1 MIPSLILMIIKKNKI
16 LLIQSTFLFI
26 FFLLLKISVFAQ
38 LNKEVKVGILL
49 GFTGNVESLTPSMA
63 DSAEL
68 AFNEVANEIDLTNEI
83 SFKIQRAD
91 TTCNNTN
98 KAKNA
103 AKKLIEE
110 GVDAIIG
117 AACPEITKK
126 IAEEIFIPKKVLMI
140 SPADSSNEL
149 TGLKDNNYVF
159 RTTPPK
165 IRGSQI
171 LADITKD
178 RGIRNLAIS
187 YSSNKDYKK
196 FAEAFDK
203 ALKKNNIKTSVMVPH
218 NQSTN
223 DYSKHISTLTAA
235 GGDAL
240 AVISDINSGGD
251 KVIKSM
257 LDIGMFNTFILPDG
271 MIEED
276 IINNFKEKNLKKSFG
291 YMPGLSNLCSKK
303 FVDLAQKSGIDPDS
317 PYTNES
323 YDAAAIIILSN
334 FAKIYSETNTNNII
348 HDVANKPG
356 VKIYPG
362 EIKKAIEILR
372 DGKKINYEGATGV
385 EFDKFGDTL
394 GSFVEVDFKK
404 GKLKS
409 KKLR

>member
-1 MIPSLILMIIKKNKI
+1 MHMIIKKIQISLVQI
-16 LLIQSTFLFI
+16 LTFFICSLILITGVS
-26 FFLLLKISVFAQ
+26 AQ
-38 LNKEVKVGILL
+38 QYKEVKIGIFL

-83 SFKIQRAD
+83 SFKVQRAD
-91 TTCNNTN
+91 TTCNDTN
-98 KAKNA
+98 KAKNV
-103 AKKLIEE
+103 AKKLVRD
-110 GVDAIIG
+110 GVTAIIG
-117 AACPEITKK
+117 AACPNITKK
-126 IAEEIFIPKKVLMI
+126 LAEEIFIPKKVLMI

-149 TGLKDNNYVF
+149 IGLKDNDFIF
-159 RTTPPK
+159 RTTPSK

-178 RGIRNLAIS
+178 RGIRKLAIS
-187 YSSNKDYKK
+187 YSSDRDYKK
-196 FAEAFDK
+196 FAEAYDK
-203 ALKKNNIKTSVMVPH
+203 ELKKNNIKTSIMVSH
-218 NQSTN
+218 DKDTN
-223 DYSKHISTLTAA
+223 DYSKHISTLSAA

-251 KVIKSM
+251 KIVKSM
-257 LDIGMFNTFILPDG
+257 LEIGMFNTFILPDG
-271 MIEED
+271 MIEEK

-291 YMPGLSNLCSKK
+291 YVPGLSNLGSKK
-303 FVDLAQKSGIDPDS
+303 FFNLAQKSGIDPNS

-334 FAKIYSETNTNNII
+334 FAKIYSENYTNNVIY
-348 HDVANKPG
+348 DVANKPG

-362 EIKKAIEILR
+362 EIKKAIDILR
-372 DGKKINYEGATGV
+372 EGKKINYEGATGV
-385 EFDKFGDTL
+385 EFDKFGDTF
-394 GSFVEVDFKK
+394 GSFIEVDFKK

>member
-1 MIPSLILMIIKKNKI
+1 MHMITKIIKISLMKIQTFFICFLILITNV
-16 LLIQSTFLFI
+16 S
-26 FFLLLKISVFAQ
+26 AQ
-38 LNKEVKVGILL
+38 QNKEVKVGILL

-68 AFNEVANEIDLTNEI
+68 AFNEVANEIDLNNEI
-83 SFKIQRAD
+83 SFKVQRAD
-91 TTCNNTN
+91 TTCNDTN

-103 AKKLIEE
+103 AKKLIRD
-110 GVDAIIG
+110 GVSAIIG
-117 AACPEITKK
+117 AACPNITKK
-126 IAEEIFIPKKVLMI
+126 IAEEIFIPKKVIVI

-149 TGLKDNNYVF
+149 MGLKDNDFVF
-159 RTTPPK
+159 RTTPSK

-187 YSSNKDYKK
+187 YSNDRDYKK
-196 FAEAFDK
+196 FAETYDK
-203 ALKKNNIKTSVMVPH
+203 ALKKNNIKTSVIVPH
-218 NQSTN
+218 NKNTN
-223 DYSKHISTLTAA
+223 DYSNHISTLSAA

-251 KVIKSM
+251 KIIKSM
-257 LDIGMFNTFILPDG
+257 LEIGMFDTFILPDS
-271 MIEED
+271 MIEEK
-276 IINNFKEKNLKKSFG
+276 IINSFKEKNLKKSFG
-291 YMPGLSNLCSKK
+291 YVPGLSNLGSKK
-303 FVDLAQKSGIDPDS
+303 FINLAQKSGIDPNS
-317 PYTNES
+317 PFTNES

-334 FAKIYSETNTNNII
+334 FAKIYSENDTKNII
-348 HDVANKPG
+348 YDVANKPG

-362 EIKKAIEILR
+362 EIKRAIEILR

-385 EFDKFGDTL
+385 EFDKFGDTF

-404 GKLKS
+404 GKLKI

>member
-1 MIPSLILMIIKKNKI
+1 MHMIIKK
-16 LLIQSTFLFI
+16 IQISLVQISTFFI
-26 FFLLLKISVFAQ
+26 CFLILITGVSAQ
-38 LNKEVKVGILL
+38 QYKEVKIGIFL

-68 AFNEVANEIDLTNEI
+68 AFNEVANEIDLNNEI
-83 SFKIQRAD
+83 SFKVQRAD
-91 TTCNNTN
+91 TTCNDTN

-103 AKKLIEE
+103 ARKLVRD
-110 GVDAIIG
+110 GVTAIIG
-117 AACPEITKK
+117 AACPNITKK

-149 TGLKDNNYVF
+149 IGLKDNDFIF
-159 RTTPPK
+159 RTTPSK

-178 RGIRNLAIS
+178 RGIRKLAIS
-187 YSSNKDYKK
+187 YSSDRDYIK
-196 FAEAFDK
+196 FAEAYDK
-203 ALKKNNIKTSVMVPH
+203 ALKKNNIKTSIMVSH
-218 NQSTN
+218 DKDTN
-223 DYSKHISTLTAA
+223 DYSKHISTLSAA

-251 KVIKSM
+251 KIVKSM
-257 LDIGMFNTFILPDG
+257 LEIGMFNTFILPDG
-271 MIEED
+271 MIEEK
-276 IINNFKEKNLKKSFG
+276 IINNFKEKNFKKSFG
-291 YMPGLSNLCSKK
+291 YVPGLSNLGSKK
-303 FVDLAQKSGIDPDS
+303 FFNLAQKSGIDPNS

-334 FAKIYSETNTNNII
+334 FAKIYSENYTNNVIY
-348 HDVANKPG
+348 DVANKPG

-362 EIKKAIEILR
+362 EIKKAIDILR
-372 DGKKINYEGATGV
+372 EGKKINYEGATGV
-385 EFDKFGDTL
+385 EFDKFGDTFGL
-394 GSFVEVDFKK
+394 FIEVDFKK

>member
-1 MIPSLILMIIKKNKI
+1 
-16 LLIQSTFLFI
+16 
-26 FFLLLKISVFAQ
+26 
-38 LNKEVKVGILL
+38 
-49 GFTGNVESLTPSMA
+49 MA

-159 RTTPPK
+159 RTTPSK

-240 AVISDINSGGD
+240 AIISDINSGGD

-291 YMPGLSNLCSKK
+291 YMPGLSNLGSKK
-303 FVDLAQKSGIDPDS
+303 FVDLAQKSGIDPNS

-323 YDAAAIIILSN
+323 YDAAAIIILTN
-334 FAKIYSETNTNNII
+334 FAKIYSETDTNNII
-348 HDVANKPG
+348 YDVANKPG

-362 EIKKAIEILR
+362 EIKKAIEILETVDLKPGR
-372 DGKKINYEGATGV
+372 QFLYKYPHEMSGGECQRVCIARSLIPKPKLIIADEPTSMLDVSIREEILKL
-385 EFDKFGDTL
+385 FLTL
-394 GSFVEVDFKK
+394 KKK
-404 GKLKS
+404 GYLFNINKS
-409 KKLR
+409 QKH

>member
-1 MIPSLILMIIKKNKI
+1 MHMIIKI
-16 LLIQSTFLFI
+16 I
-26 FFLLLKISVFAQ
+26 KISLMKIQTFFICFLILITNVSAQ
-38 LNKEVKVGILL
+38 QNKEVKVGILL

-68 AFNEVANEIDLTNEI
+68 AFNEVANEIDLNNEI
-83 SFKIQRAD
+83 SFKVQRAD
-91 TTCNNTN
+91 TTCNDTN

-103 AKKLIEE
+103 AKKLIRD
-110 GVDAIIG
+110 GVSVIIG
-117 AACPEITKK
+117 AACPNITKK
-126 IAEEIFIPKKVLMI
+126 IAEEIFIPKKVIVI

-149 TGLKDNNYVF
+149 MGLKDNDFVF
-159 RTTPPK
+159 RTTPSK

-187 YSSNKDYKK
+187 YSNDRDYKK
-196 FAEAFDK
+196 FAETYDK
-203 ALKKNNIKTSVMVPH
+203 ALKKNNIKTSVIVPH
-218 NQSTN
+218 NKNTN
-223 DYSKHISTLTAA
+223 DYSNHISTLSAA

-251 KVIKSM
+251 KIIKSM
-257 LDIGMFNTFILPDG
+257 LEIGMFDTFILPDS
-271 MIEED
+271 MIEEK
-276 IINNFKEKNLKKSFG
+276 IINSFKEKNLKKSFG
-291 YMPGLSNLCSKK
+291 YVPGLSNLGSKK
-303 FVDLAQKSGIDPDS
+303 FINLAQKSGIDPNS
-317 PYTNES
+317 PFTNES

-334 FAKIYSETNTNNII
+334 FAKIYSENDTKNII
-348 HDVANKPG
+348 YDVANKPG

-362 EIKKAIEILR
+362 EIKRAIEILS

-385 EFDKFGDTL
+385 EFDKFGDTF

-404 GKLKS
+404 GKLKI